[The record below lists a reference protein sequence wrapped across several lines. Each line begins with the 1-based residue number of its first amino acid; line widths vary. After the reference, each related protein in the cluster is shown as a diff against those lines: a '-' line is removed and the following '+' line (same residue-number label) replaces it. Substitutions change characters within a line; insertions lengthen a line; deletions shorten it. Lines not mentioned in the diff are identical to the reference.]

1 VEAASAVA
9 RAEKESDSTDDTL
22 YSSGAEEP
30 STSSNR
36 KASQLSRA
44 FQAEELTYAAKVSL
58 KAAGKRDESKVV
70 HEAVFTIPTRATKIR
85 KAWQTVQK
93 SEVQIP
99 LTSDEVVSLIV
110 EAKLTKRQY
119 MLIRKQAKEKHVDI
133 YPSYHK
139 VLEAKNRCYPPINC
153 ITITE

>member
-1 VEAASAVA
+1 M
-9 RAEKESDSTDDTL
+9 
-22 YSSGAEEP
+22 
-30 STSSNR
+30 
-36 KASQLSRA
+36 
-44 FQAEELTYAAKVSL
+44 SL

-70 HEAVFTIPTRATKIR
+70 HEAVFTTPTRATKIR

>member
-1 VEAASAVA
+1 MILC
-9 RAEKESDSTDDTL
+9 TL
-22 YSSGAEEP
+22 LALRNQAPHRIGKHRSYQERSKQKNSPTLRIKGSSR
-30 STSSNR
+30 SCLYN
-36 KASQLSRA
+36 
-44 FQAEELTYAAKVSL
+44 
-58 KAAGKRDESKVV
+58 
-70 HEAVFTIPTRATKIR
+70 TKIR